1 MLKVV
6 SYNKYLGPYANIK
19 KIPFQPPV
27 KLWNQKNETCLFQY
41 DGYGKHSGTKHLI
54 CCQIWF
60 QGGEHMS
67 FLRVCLLL
75 WCTLKNMCCFVLSQ
89 STIGTTYTPNL
100 YDELVRFF
108 MFSSIDPNIDIHR
121 PTNWNKYLGH
131 NKRWK
136 EGGPETIGY
145 SEAGVFRDVILVP
158 PLSNITVS
166 RNYVRTHSHEVCRY
180 TQTIETKY
188 SSMSDTCLLQSV
200 WRRHKMN
207 EW

>member
-1 MLKVV
+1 MHFENQVLFLLKLVNYWY
-6 SYNKYLGPYANIK
+6 SLHTKP
-19 KIPFQPPV
+19 
-27 KLWNQKNETCLFQY
+27 LWWV
-41 DGYGKHSGTKHLI
+41 GMI
-54 CCQIWF
+54 
-60 QGGEHMS
+60 
-67 FLRVCLLL
+67 
-75 WCTLKNMCCFVLSQ
+75 
-89 STIGTTYTPNL
+89 
-100 YDELVRFF
+100 F
-108 MFSSIDPNIDIHR
+108 MFSSVDPSVFIQR

-131 NKRWK
+131 DKRWK

-207 EW
+207 EWSWHWQENTRHRRSPNYDTGPHVAQSKVLCGPV